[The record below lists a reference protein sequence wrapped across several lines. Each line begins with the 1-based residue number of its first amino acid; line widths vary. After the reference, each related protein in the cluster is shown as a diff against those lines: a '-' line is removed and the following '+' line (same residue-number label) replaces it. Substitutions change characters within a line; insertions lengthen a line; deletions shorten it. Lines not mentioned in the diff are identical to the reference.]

1 MSVDIRA
8 AITRD
13 RLEDAALALAALV
26 GTGDAELANEVIAH
40 QASLRST
47 ATKLRRGTIDDADAE
62 RARTRVRFAL
72 LDILDGIERRGAASP
87 QDPGTPLA
95 AARQPASPTIV
106 PEAAQAP
113 LQADVG
119 APPAPASVFLSYNH
133 DDAPV
138 AARVRAALE
147 AGGVRVRI
155 DSDAMA
161 PGEDIGAFIARS
173 VRDTGA
179 TVCLVSN
186 RSLASG
192 WVAAETVQAFDAE
205 RFGASRR
212 FIACYLDDDFFR
224 PAYRLERTRD
234 IDARIAAIDALLPEY
249 AAARLDTEDLNREK
263 SRLFALRNDLGRILA
278 RLRDS
283 LTLDLRGERFETA
296 MQRLLA
302 LLVDGVP
309 APPGR

>member
-1 MSVDIRA
+1 MSVDIRS
-8 AITRD
+8 AIARD

-26 GTGDAELANEVIAH
+26 GTGDAELANELIAH

-47 ATKLRRGTIDDADAE
+47 ATKLRRGTIDDGDAE

-72 LDILDGIERRGAASP
+72 LDILDGIERRGAPAAPGPGSRSAATSP
-87 QDPGTPLA
+87 RPTPTTVPGAMTGGGHVPDVA
-95 AARQPASPTIV
+95 APA
-106 PEAAQAP
+106 
-113 LQADVG
+113 
-119 APPAPASVFLSYNH
+119 APASVFLSYNH

-138 AARVRAALE
+138 AGRIRAALE

-186 RSLASG
+186 RSLTSG
-192 WVAAETVQAFDAE
+192 WVAVETIQAFDAE
-205 RFGASRR
+205 RFGSTRR

-224 PAYRLERTRD
+224 PAYRLDRTRE
-234 IDARIAAIDALLPEY
+234 IDARIDAIDALLPEY

-278 RLRDS
+278 RLKDS
-283 LTLDLRGERFETA
+283 LALDVRGDRFDAA
-296 MQRLLA
+296 MARLVASLA
-302 LLVDGVP
+302 AP
-309 APPGR
+309 APPAS

>member
-1 MSVDIRA
+1 MSVDIRG

-47 ATKLRRGTIDDADAE
+47 ATKLRRGTIDEADAE
-62 RARTRVRFAL
+62 RARARVRFAL
-72 LDILDGIERRGAASP
+72 LDILDTVEGRSADALH
-87 QDPGTPLA
+87 DPGAHA
-95 AARQPASPTIV
+95 AAHQPTSASTVI
-106 PEAAQAP
+106 
-113 LQADVG
+113 
-119 APPAPASVFLSYNH
+119 FLSYHH

-138 AARVRAALE
+138 AARIRAALE
-147 AGGVRVRI
+147 AAGIVVRI
-155 DSDAMA
+155 DSDAMQ
-161 PGEDIGAFIARS
+161 PGEDIGAFIARC

-192 WVAAETVQAFDAE
+192 WVAVETIQAFDAE
-205 RFGASRR
+205 RFGSTRR

-224 PAYRLERTRD
+224 PDYRLERTRD
-234 IDARIAAIDALLPEY
+234 IDARIDVIDALLPEY

-278 RLRDS
+278 RLKES
-283 LTLDLRGERFETA
+283 LALDVRGERFDDA
-296 MQRLLA
+296 MARLAASLTQQHPST
-302 LLVDGVP
+302 P
-309 APPGR
+309 APSG